1 MGKATEKDWDKY
13 WTKKKTK
20 SQEMYRV
27 IASFYR
33 QFIIKRALNYFINNE
48 FRKNAKLLHAGS
60 GSGQVDADIISSFNI
75 TALDISDEALKI
87 YKSNYGERANPIK
100 GDIFK
105 LPMKKSSFDGIY
117 NLGVHEHFTSEEN
130 EKIFKEYARVLRS
143 KGKIVLFWPPK
154 YGVTVIFLSSL
165 HFILNKIL
173 RFNIKLQPEEISLI
187 KSKKE
192 IEDLFKKTGFKMTK
206 FYFGP
211 KDLFTHVI
219 VIARK
224 SA

>member
-33 QFIIKRALNYFINNE
+33 QFIIKRALNYFIRNE
-48 FRKNAKLLHAGS
+48 FKKNATLLHAGS

-75 TALDISDEALKI
+75 TALDISDEALEI

-130 EKIFKEYARVLRS
+130 EKILNEYARVLRS
-143 KGKIVLFWPPK
+143 KGKIILFWPPK

-187 KSKKE
+187 KSKRE
-192 IEDLFKKTGFKMTK
+192 IEDLLKKTGFKMTK